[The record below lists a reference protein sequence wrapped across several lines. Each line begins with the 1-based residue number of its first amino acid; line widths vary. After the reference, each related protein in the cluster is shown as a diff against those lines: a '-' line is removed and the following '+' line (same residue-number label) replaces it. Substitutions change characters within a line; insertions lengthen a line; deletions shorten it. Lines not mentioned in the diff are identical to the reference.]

1 MWQKLVLI
9 GEFSQAGA
17 RNPKLLAVVPCDDPL
32 TRSGLS
38 YILIRETLICM
49 VEGAQLEI
57 THYSGSHKMFWNCR
71 FANLD
76 CPPVKER
83 AHNETHLN

>member
-1 MWQKLVLI
+1 M
-9 GEFSQAGA
+9 AGTCPHRGIPTSIA
-17 RNPKLLAVVPCDDPL
+17 RNPELLAVVLCDDPL

-38 YILIRETLICM
+38 YILIRVTLICT
-49 VEGAQLEI
+49 VEFAKLEI
-57 THYSGSHKMFWNCR
+57 TQYSGSYKTSYNCR

-76 CPPVKER
+76 RPPLKER